1 MASHNLISGL
11 DIGTTKIAVI
21 IGEVDE
27 RNSLNIIGVGI
38 HPSDGLRRGV
48 VINLDKTVRSIEKA
62 VEAAELMAGVNIDAV
77 YTGIA
82 GDHIRSLNSRGIV
95 AVGRSDNEI
104 TPEDMRRSID
114 AAKAIALPMDREII
128 HIIPQEYIVDD
139 QNGIKEPLGMSGVRL
154 EVDAH
159 IVTGAITSA
168 QNIYK
173 AVQRTGLKVK
183 DLVLEPLASSYAAL
197 NDDERELGVA
207 LLDMGGGTSDMALF
221 YEGTIRHTGVI
232 GLGGKSITN
241 DIALGLR
248 TPLEQAE
255 NIKLAYGSAFQSAID
270 EDEII
275 EVPGVGG
282 RESRQVSR
290 SVLASII
297 QPRVEEIF
305 YLALREMKRSD
316 YIDLMTCGLVLT
328 GGTAMLDGIVDL
340 AEQIF
345 DMPVKVGYPMGFGG
359 LVDAARSP
367 AFATGVGL
375 IQYGLKHGQN
385 NGNVLFNGDDSQ
397 LFYSIIERM
406 KHWIREF
413 F

>member
-1 MASHNLISGL
+1 MASHNLVSGL
-11 DIGTTKIAVI
+11 DIGTTKIGVI
-21 IGEVDE
+21 IGEADE
-27 RNSLNIIGVGI
+27 RNTLNVIGVGI

-62 VEAAELMAGVNIDAV
+62 IEAAELMAGVNIDSV

>member
-1 MASHNLISGL
+1 MATNEIIAGL
-11 DIGTTKIAVI
+11 DIGTTKIGVI
-21 IGEVDE
+21 IGEVDAH
-27 RNSLNIIGVGI
+27 NSANIIGVGI

-62 VEAAELMAGVNIDAV
+62 VEAAELMAGINIDSV
-77 YTGIA
+77 YAGIA
-82 GDHIRSLNSRGIV
+82 GDHIRSLNSRGVV

-104 TPEDMRRSID
+104 TQEDMRRAFD

-128 HIIPQEYIVDD
+128 HVIPQEYIVDE
-139 QNGIKEPLGMSGVRL
+139 QSGIREPLGMSGVRL

-173 AVQRTGLKVK
+173 AVQRTGLKVR
-183 DLVLEPLASSYAAL
+183 DLVLEPLASSYAVL

-207 LLDMGGGTSDMALF
+207 LLDIGGGTSDIALF
-221 YEGTIRHTGVI
+221 YEGTIRHTSVI
-232 GLGGKSITN
+232 GLGGKNITN

-248 TPLEQAE
+248 TPIEQAE
-255 NIKLAYGSAFQSAID
+255 SIKIDYGSAFQQGIS

-305 YLALREMKRSD
+305 YLVLREMKRSD
-316 YIDLMTCGLVLT
+316 YFDLLTCGLVIT
-328 GGTAMLDGIVDL
+328 GGTAMLDSIVEL
-340 AEQIF
+340 AEQVF
-345 DMPVKVGYPMGFGG
+345 DMPVKIGYPIGFGG
-359 LVDAARSP
+359 LKDAVKNPS
-367 AFATGVGL
+367 FATGVGL
-375 IQYGLKHGQN
+375 IQYGIKHREKN
-385 NGNVLFNGDDSQ
+385 NLLFHGDDTQ
-397 LFYSIIERM
+397 LFDSIFARM
-406 KHWIREF
+406 KQWIKEF

>member
-1 MASHNLISGL
+1 MATNEIIAGL
-11 DIGTTKIAVI
+11 DIGTTKIGVI
-21 IGEVDE
+21 IGEVDAH
-27 RNSLNIIGVGI
+27 NSANIIGVGI

-62 VEAAELMAGVNIDAV
+62 VEAAELMAGINIDSV
-77 YTGIA
+77 YAGIA
-82 GDHIRSLNSRGIV
+82 GDHIRSLNSRGVV

-104 TPEDMRRSID
+104 TQEDMRRAFD

-128 HIIPQEYIVDD
+128 HVIPQEYIVDE
-139 QNGIKEPLGMSGVRL
+139 QSGIREPLGMSGVRL

-173 AVQRTGLKVK
+173 AVQRTGLKVR
-183 DLVLEPLASSYAAL
+183 DLVLEPLASSYAVL

-207 LLDMGGGTSDMALF
+207 LLDIGGGTSDIALF
-221 YEGTIRHTGVI
+221 YEGTIRHTSVI
-232 GLGGKSITN
+232 GLGGKNITN

-248 TPLEQAE
+248 TPIEQAE
-255 NIKLAYGSAFQSAID
+255 SIKIDYGSAFQQGIS

-305 YLALREMKRSD
+305 YLVLREMKRSD
-316 YIDLMTCGLVLT
+316 YFDLLTCGLVIT
-328 GGTAMLDGIVDL
+328 GGTAMLDSIVEL
-340 AEQIF
+340 AEQVF
-345 DMPVKVGYPMGFGG
+345 DMPVKIGYPIGFGG
-359 LVDAARSP
+359 LKDAVKNPS
-367 AFATGVGL
+367 FATGVGL
-375 IQYGLKHGQN
+375 IQYGIKHREKN
-385 NGNVLFNGDDSQ
+385 NLFFHGDDTQ
-397 LFYSIIERM
+397 LFDSIFARM
-406 KHWIREF
+406 KQWIKEF

>member
-1 MASHNLISGL
+1 MASHELIAGL
-11 DIGTTKIAVI
+11 DIGTTKVGAI
-21 IGEVDE
+21 IGELDA
-27 RNSLNIIGVGI
+27 NNNLNIIGVGV

-48 VINLDKTVRSIEKA
+48 VVNLDKTVRSIEKA
-62 VEAAELMAGVNIDAV
+62 VEAAELMAGTNIDSV

-104 TPEDMRRSID
+104 TPEDMRRALD

-139 QNGIKEPLGMSGVRL
+139 QEGIKEPLGMSGVRL

-173 AVQRTGLKVK
+173 AVQRTGLKVR
-183 DLVLEPLASSYAAL
+183 DLVLEPLASSYSAL
-197 NDDERELGVA
+197 EEDEKELGVA
-207 LLDMGGGTSDMALF
+207 LLDIGGGTSDLALF
-221 YEGTIRHTGVI
+221 YEGTIRHTSVI
-232 GLGGKSITN
+232 GLGGRSITN

-248 TPLEQAE
+248 TPVEQAE
-255 NIKLAYGSAFQSAID
+255 SIKLSYGTAFQAGVH
-270 EDEII
+270 EDDII
-275 EVPGVGG
+275 EVPGIGG

-305 YLALREMKRSD
+305 YLVLREMKRSD
-316 YIDLMTCGLVLT
+316 YMDLMTCGLVLT
-328 GGTAMLDGIVDL
+328 GGSALLEGIVDL

-345 DMPVKVGYPMGFGG
+345 DMPVKIGYPSGFGG
-359 LVDAARSP
+359 LVDAAKNP

-375 IQYGLKHGQN
+375 VKYGVRHRSK
-385 NGNVLFNGDDSQ
+385 NGSVIDGDDNQLFNTI
-397 LFYSIIERM
+397 FARM

>member
-1 MASHNLISGL
+1 MPSHEIIAGL
-11 DIGTTKIAVI
+11 DIGTTKIGAI
-21 IGEVDE
+21 IGAVDG
-27 RNSLNIIGVGI
+27 NNHLNIIGVGV

-48 VINLDKTVRSIEKA
+48 VVNLDKTVRSIEKA
-62 VEAAELMAGVNIDAV
+62 VEAAELMAGLNIDSV

-95 AVGRSDNEI
+95 AVRRTDNEI
-104 TPEDMRRSID
+104 TPEDMRRALD
-114 AAKAIALPMDREII
+114 AAKAIALPIDREII
-128 HIIPQEYIVDD
+128 HIIPQEYIVDE
-139 QNGIKEPLGMSGVRL
+139 QEGIKEPLGMSGVRL

-173 AVQRTGLKVK
+173 AVQRTGLKVR

-197 NDDERELGVA
+197 SEDEKELGVA
-207 LLDMGGGTSDMALF
+207 MLDIGGGTTDMALF
-221 YEGTIRHTGVI
+221 YEGTIRHTSVI
-232 GLGGKSITN
+232 GLGGRSITN

-248 TPLEQAE
+248 TPIEQAE
-255 NIKLAYGSAFQSAID
+255 AIKLAYGTALQSAVE

-297 QPRVEEIF
+297 QPRAEEIL

-316 YIDLMTCGLVLT
+316 YLDLMTCGLVIT
-328 GGTAMLDGIVDL
+328 GGTALLRGLMELS
-340 AEQIF
+340 EQIF
-345 DMPVKVGYPMGFGG
+345 DIPVKIGYPMGFGG
-359 LVDAARSP
+359 LVDAAKNP
-367 AFATGVGL
+367 AFSTGVGL
-375 IQYGLKHGQN
+375 ILYGMKN
-385 NGNVLFNGDDSQ
+385 ASRNGNVFAGDDSQ
-397 LFYSIIERM
+397 LFNSIFAKM
-406 KHWIREF
+406 KNWIREF

>member
-1 MASHNLISGL
+1 MATNEIIAGL
-11 DIGTTKIAVI
+11 DIGTTKIGVI
-21 IGEVDE
+21 IGEVDAH
-27 RNSLNIIGVGI
+27 NSANIIGVGI

-48 VINLDKTVRSIEKA
+48 VVNLDKTVRSIEKA
-62 VEAAELMAGVNIDAV
+62 VEAAELMAGTNIDSV
-77 YTGIA
+77 YAGIA
-82 GDHIRSLNSRGIV
+82 GDHIRSLNSRGVV

-104 TPEDMRRSID
+104 THEDMRRAFD

-128 HIIPQEYIVDD
+128 HVIPQEYIVDE
-139 QNGIKEPLGMSGVRL
+139 QSGIREPLGMSGVRL

-173 AVQRTGLKVK
+173 AVQRTGLKVR
-183 DLVLEPLASSYAAL
+183 DLVLEPLASSYAVL

-207 LLDMGGGTSDMALF
+207 LLDIGGGTSDIALF
-221 YEGTIRHTGVI
+221 YEGTIRHTSVI
-232 GLGGKSITN
+232 GLGGKNITN

-248 TPLEQAE
+248 TPIEQAE
-255 NIKLAYGSAFQSAID
+255 SIKIDYGSAFQQGIS

-305 YLALREMKRSD
+305 YLVLREMKRSD
-316 YIDLMTCGLVLT
+316 YFDLLTCGLVIT
-328 GGTAMLDGIVDL
+328 GGTAMLDGIVEL
-340 AEQIF
+340 AEQVF
-345 DMPVKVGYPMGFGG
+345 DMPVKIGYPIGFGG
-359 LVDAARSP
+359 LKDAVKNPS
-367 AFATGVGL
+367 FATGVGL
-375 IQYGLKHGQN
+375 IQYGIKHREKN
-385 NGNVLFNGDDSQ
+385 NILFHGDDTQ
-397 LFYSIIERM
+397 LFDSIFARM
-406 KHWIREF
+406 KQWMKEF